1 MSEEFRSA
9 LIAHAQA
16 AVDRAVRAQSE
27 AATQQYLVLPFLQL
41 LGYNPLDPDE
51 VIPEAHASFSDK
63 FKNRV
68 DYRRYNGA
76 ALLGLK
82 GLVFKSHGGADAFS
96 FGQALIR
103 AHDAARNRLLD
114 GVHDAIVD
122 TMQALPPTGG
132 ESVPQAA

>member
-1 MSEEFRSA
+1 LKSNEGVAKMMNAMIRQEFERNIFTKLA
-9 LIAHAQA
+9 G
-16 AVDRAVRAQSE
+16 
-27 AATQQYLVLPFLQL
+27 LVAMPVLRR
-41 LGYNPLDPDE
+41 
-51 VIPEAHASFSDK
+51 
-63 FKNRV
+63 FKARV
-68 DYRRYNGA
+68 DPRRYNGA

-82 GLVFKSHGGADAFS
+82 GLVFKSHGGADAFA

-103 AHDAARNRLLD
+103 AHDAAHNCLLD